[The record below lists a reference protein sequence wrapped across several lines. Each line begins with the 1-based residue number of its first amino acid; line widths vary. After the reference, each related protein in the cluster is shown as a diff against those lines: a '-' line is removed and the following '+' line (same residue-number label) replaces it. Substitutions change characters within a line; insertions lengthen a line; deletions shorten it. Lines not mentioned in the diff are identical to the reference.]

1 MVIRLAAKASTIFL
15 LLIAA
20 CSTPQ
25 KVVTLPAESVLET
38 GQLVVYS
45 DFYIPSK
52 HRLIDELNARR
63 RDISDQLLLP
73 SSNEPINVFVFET
86 EEQYIEYM
94 TREHP
99 EFPKRRAFFVKND
112 TELKIFAWWG
122 RRVGEDLR
130 HEVTHGYLHS
140 VVPNLPL
147 WLDEG
152 LAEYYETPRGTHGLN
167 QSHVFLLNEAFRRDE
182 WEPDLRRLEALN
194 DPAQMTQLQYAEC
207 WLWIHL
213 LLESENAQPKLLQ
226 DQLARL
232 RMSAESENLSKF
244 VDSQLENKE
253 FLLISHLKEL
263 AEKL

>member
-1 MVIRLAAKASTIFL
+1 M
-15 LLIAA
+15 
-20 CSTPQ
+20 
-25 KVVTLPAESVLET
+25 LET

-167 QSHVFLLNEAFRRDE
+167 QSHVFPAQMKHFDE
-182 WEPDLRRLEALN
+182 MNGSRTSRRLEALN

-226 DQLARL
+226 GPVGAI
-232 RMSAESENLSKF
+232 EN
-244 VDSQLENKE
+244 VGRV
-253 FLLISHLKEL
+253 
-263 AEKL
+263 